1 MTDELK
7 EVMSP
12 NLFTYMLQVQE
23 HVRAG
28 WEIDAER
35 PPYELAGI
43 YHATMR
49 FNLRRARDN
58 AQQLLDNKPIMT
70 DRKEIMAIARASRGK
85 NKEQQDG
92 S

>member
-7 EVMSP
+7 EIEET
-12 NLFTYMLQVQE
+12 NLFTFMVKFQE

-28 WEIDAER
+28 WEVDIER
-35 PPYELAGI
+35 PPYELAGY
-43 YHATMR
+43 YHATLR

-58 AQQLLDNKPIMT
+58 AQKLLDDKPKMT
-70 DRKEIMAIARASRGK
+70 DRKEIMAVARAARGK